1 MRQITLKK
9 KVLLLIIVI
18 SIVSLAII
26 LLGVVFSFPL
36 LPFSTVGQH
45 PHLTEDHRGTIAVD
59 LFAEGLSHPTS
70 MVFIDNDTLLVLEK
84 DIGNIR
90 KITDGV
96 LEEEPVLQV
105 NVDSTA
111 ERGLLGIAV
120 LREEKQESTDVNAT
134 LDNEYRSS
142 RARLKMQCRHSHRCL
157 RIAIVLYLS
166 ILLKETKIPGQQT

>member
-1 MRQITLKK
+1 MKQMRQITLKK

-26 LLGVVFSFPL
+26 LLGVVFSFIFPL
-36 LPFSTVGQH
+36 LPFSNVGQH

-70 MVFIDNDTLLVLEK
+70 MAFIDNDTLLVLEK
-84 DIGNIR
+84 DIGSIR

-111 ERGLLGIAV
+111 ER
-120 LREEKQESTDVNAT
+120 
-134 LDNEYRSS
+134 
-142 RARLKMQCRHSHRCL
+142 
-157 RIAIVLYLS
+157 IAIVLYLS
-166 ILLKETKIPGQQT
+166 ILLKETKIPGQQP